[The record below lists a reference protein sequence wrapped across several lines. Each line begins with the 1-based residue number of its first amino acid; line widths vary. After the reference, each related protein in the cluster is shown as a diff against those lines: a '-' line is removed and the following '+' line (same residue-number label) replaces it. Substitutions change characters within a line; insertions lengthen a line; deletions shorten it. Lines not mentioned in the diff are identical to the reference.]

1 MSKKNEPP
9 LGYPIGNTDPLKR
22 GLGRTQKQQ
31 RKANKSGCLSALFMY
46 AVLSAAFYAAA
57 ALVLGLRG

>member
-9 LGYPIGNTDPLKR
+9 VGFPVGNTDPLKR
-22 GLGRTQKQQ
+22 GLGRTQKQY
-31 RKANKSGCLSALFMY
+31 RKANKSGCLSALFVY
-46 AVLSAAFYAAA
+46 AVLSGAFYAAT